1 MTEDRSKSRF
11 LSVIFTVLSFKKMSV
26 ILSNVEWLVGWYR
39 WIRKETVESLNL
51 AGAVISDEHSFKRVS
66 QMNGLLVVVVAR
78 LLDFVCPVRSLR
90 EI

>member
-1 MTEDRSKSRF
+1 MTEDRSESRF

-51 AGAVISDEHSFKRVS
+51 AGAVICDEHSFKRVS